1 MNATPERSST
11 EADASHPS
19 TADGIAAL
27 GDLRLRQA
35 AAEVRARLFARPRAP
50 VQIRGYTVLGS
61 LGEGGMGQVFAA
73 LDERLGRKVAL
84 KLLRFGAAGDPR
96 REARLLREAQ
106 ALARISHPNVVQI
119 YEVGEAD
126 DQRFIAM
133 EYIEGATLRSWL
145 AEGPR
150 AWREV
155 LALLLAVGR
164 GLQAIHA
171 VGLVHRDV
179 KPDNVMIAADG
190 RPRIVD
196 LGLACE
202 DPDTRAPDPLGPE
215 LTLTTT
221 GVLVG
226 TPAYMAPEQFQAQAV
241 DARTDVFSFCA
252 VAWEALLGRSAF
264 RGADLASRRA
274 SVLAGAIDLD
284 VGGEVPA
291 RVRRVL
297 MRGLATAPANRHDS
311 MEALLDALERA
322 AKPRW
327 APRAAVGVAL
337 CGAIGIP
344 LWRSDPPPGADETA
358 HSAEATP
365 AAPLATPVASWTTPP
380 GCAAEPGEVP
390 AFTYERTVDLGLV
403 GIQAAFYNHDA
414 EEMVF
419 FSYRGKGKRFSVEG
433 EHLGDVEAPVDVTS
447 ILDGATYDP
456 FRRSALLV
464 DQTCTLAEVDPVTM
478 EPLRIAAIPWRFG
491 LRVCSGV
498 AVGPEGDLYVAS
510 AVTDEVVVLSRDL
523 DRVIR
528 RFRVDDDG
536 IANVDGI
543 SLLAGSGHLLLLSTF
558 DRKAAIF
565 TSSGELVAPPAEIGG
580 PDAWLRGGDEPVIP
594 DGTLAV
600 CADGRLWLCEALEGR
615 DGCHV
620 YRPRDGEIDS
630 CACLLPPASDGA
642 RVPMNRAGAAGR

>member
-1 MNATPERSST
+1 MNATTERSST
-11 EADASHPS
+11 EADASQPS

-27 GDLRLRQA
+27 GDLRLRHA

-50 VQIRGYTVLGS
+50 VQIRGYTILGS

-73 LDERLGRKVAL
+73 RDERLGRKVAL
-84 KLLRFGAAGDPR
+84 KLLRFGTAGDPR

-106 ALARISHPNVVQI
+106 ALARISHPHVVQI
-119 YEVGEAD
+119 YEVGED
-126 DQRFIAM
+126 DEQRFIAM

-145 AEGPR
+145 AAGPR
-150 AWREV
+150 PWREV
-155 LALLLAVGR
+155 LGLLLAVGR

-171 VGLVHRDV
+171 AGLVHRDF

-196 LGLACE
+196 LGLAYE
-202 DPDTRAPDPLGPE
+202 DPDARAPDPLGPE

-226 TPAYMAPEQFQAQAV
+226 TPAYMAPEQFQAGDI

-252 VAWEALLGRSAF
+252 VAWGALLGRSAF

-274 SVLAGAIDLD
+274 AVLAGAVDLD

-291 RVRRVL
+291 RVRQVL
-297 MRGLATAPANRHDS
+297 LRSLSTEPADRHDS

-322 AKPRW
+322 ARPRW
-327 APRAAVGVAL
+327 AARAGLGVAM

-344 LWRSDPPPGADETA
+344 LWLWGQPPASDAAAPA
-358 HSAEATP
+358 AEATP
-365 AAPLATPVASWTTPP
+365 AAALASTIAPWTAPP
-380 GCAAEPGEVP
+380 GCADPGEAP
-390 AFTYERTVDLGLV
+390 AYTFERTVDLGLV
-403 GIQAAFYNHDA
+403 GIQAAFYNHHA
-414 EEMVF
+414 EEAVF

-433 EHLGDVEAPVDVTS
+433 EHLGDVEAPVEVTS

-478 EPLRIAAIPWRFG
+478 EPLRIASIPWRFG
-491 LRVCSGV
+491 LRVCSGI

-510 AVTDEVVVLSRDL
+510 AVTDEVVILSRDL

-536 IANVDGI
+536 LANVDGI

-565 TSSGELVAPPAEIGG
+565 TTSGELVAPPAEIGG
-580 PDAWLRGGDEPVIP
+580 PGGWLRGGDEPVIP

-620 YRPRDGEIDS
+620 YVPRGGESDS
-630 CACLLPPASDGA
+630 CACLLPPASSGG
-642 RVPMNRAGAAGR
+642 RVLR